1 MWANREVVA
10 RDRRSGLHMDYTAV
24 GQTTH
29 LAGRTEQFDEP
40 GTILLAPATLALCQ
54 TSSRRRLT
62 SVPVPIRSAPTSRR
76 TSRGLTKFVGRAS
89 ELAQLGRALE
99 FARGGRGHI
108 VAVVGAPGIG
118 KSRLFRELAHSHRTY
133 D

>member
-54 TSSRRRLT
+54 DFVQAKIDERAGANPFRSYFQAHVPRLDQIRRARE
-62 SVPVPIRSAPTSRR
+62 
-76 TSRGLTKFVGRAS
+76 RA
-89 ELAQLGRALE
+89 
-99 FARGGRGHI
+99 
-108 VAVVGAPGIG
+108 GATWPG
-118 KSRLFRELAHSHRTY
+118 T
-133 D
+133 